1 MILLVDNQDSFT
13 FNLFQA
19 VETLGTRC
27 LVVSAAEARPEVVR
41 QLGPLGL
48 ILSPGPG
55 NPDQAKESLVLA
67 QTFGGQLPILGV
79 CLGHQVLGVA
89 FGAKWR
95 AAKRLVYGK
104 GEEIWHPGQG
114 ILAGLPQPFVAAR
127 YHSLALEAPP
137 PGFVALAQTQDG
149 ELMAMAHRSWPV
161 FGLQFHPES
170 FLTPAGNQI
179 LKNFLSLCLHGA

>member
-19 VETLGTRC
+19 VEALGSRC
-27 LVVSAAEARPEVVR
+27 LVISAAEARSEVVS
-41 QLGPLGL
+41 QLAPEGL

-55 NPDQAKESLVLA
+55 NPEQAQESLALA
-67 QTFGGQLPILGV
+67 LAFGGKLPILGV

-89 FGAKWR
+89 FGAQWR

-104 GEEIWHPGQG
+104 GEEIWHQGQG
-114 ILAGLPQPFVAAR
+114 ILAGVPQPFVAAR
-127 YHSLALEAPP
+127 YHSLALEGAP
-137 PGFVALAQTQDG
+137 PGFLPLAHTKDG

-170 FLTPAGNQI
+170 FLTPQGSQI
-179 LKNFLSLCLHGA
+179 LKNFLALCSHGT